1 MEELSRRDIQEYIRQ
16 QRPDTKWVVHLLTNV
31 TFYLNKL
38 IQHPIGARVVLPDF
52 FLRKQGLVCLAGG
65 AHGPYEDSLCFF
77 SRTPGAPDVK
87 TLGVPSNTYYHQYL
101 QYRHMASN
109 DLQSVYLDDLM
120 VSEQLFS
127 LNVYVYDLQ
136 GMEEGDI
143 AARLGRCS
151 PYS

>member
-1 MEELSRRDIQEYIRQ
+1 MVFIR
-16 QRPDTKWVVHLLTNV
+16 
-31 TFYLNKL
+31 
-38 IQHPIGARVVLPDF
+38 
-52 FLRKQGLVCLAGG
+52 
-65 AHGPYEDSLCFF
+65 FF

-109 DLQSVYLDDLM
+109 DLQGVYLDDLM

-136 GMEEGDI
+136 GMEEGDMELNTQERCNTQ
-143 AARLGRCS
+143 AR
-151 PYS
+151 

>member
-1 MEELSRRDIQEYIRQ
+1 MGRSSADQRDLLPKQVDPTSHWYQSRPSRLFHA
-16 QRPDTKWVVHLLTNV
+16 KS
-31 TFYLNKL
+31 
-38 IQHPIGARVVLPDF
+38 
-52 FLRKQGLVCLAGG
+52 GLVCFVGG
-65 AHGPYEDSLCFF
+65 AHGPYKDNLCFF

-87 TLGVPSNTYYHQYL
+87 TFGVPSNTHYHQYL
-101 QYRHMASN
+101 QYRKMTSN
-109 DLQSVYLDDLM
+109 DLQGVYLDDLI

>member
-1 MEELSRRDIQEYIRQ
+1 MDLMRTTYASSAVHRELQMS
-16 QRPDTKWVVHLLTNV
+16 
-31 TFYLNKL
+31 
-38 IQHPIGARVVLPDF
+38 
-52 FLRKQGLVCLAGG
+52 
-65 AHGPYEDSLCFF
+65 
-77 SRTPGAPDVK
+77 K

-101 QYRHMASN
+101 QYRQMASN
-109 DLQSVYLDDLM
+109 DLQGVYLDDLI

-136 GMEEGDI
+136 GMEGGDI